1 MIMLKGCQDL
11 NQDISFWKTSC
22 LVVLVVV
29 VVVQKMFKSGERLL
43 SRIFSNILLC
53 PPPSQILIHCGSV
66 QGKMLAFQNL
76 VLHVLLGP
84 IYIYYHIC
92 PHVAK

>member
-29 VVVQKMFKSGERLL
+29 VVVQKMFK
-43 SRIFSNILLC
+43 
-53 PPPSQILIHCGSV
+53 
-66 QGKMLAFQNL
+66 
-76 VLHVLLGP
+76 
-84 IYIYYHIC
+84 
-92 PHVAK
+92 